1 MSEVIYKI
9 EIKTTDK
16 LCAGK
21 YQTKTSTRTRIP
33 IVKIDGQGPLSQL
46 I

>member
-21 YQTKTSTRTRIP
+21 YQKETRIP
-33 IVKIDGQGPLSQL
+33 IP
-46 I
+46 